1 MRVLFIPCGKK
12 PEVREIDGSLAS
24 MQELVGGLIED
35 VCWGDEKIA
44 LICNDEGLL
53 LGLPPN
59 RSIRW
64 KHIDNYTI
72 IHGDFFLCGVDGEN
86 YTSLPPKLIEFYAE
100 RFRYPEIFLPD
111 GEGGILSL
119 TLRFSIEKG
128 CE

>member
-1 MRVLFIPCGKK
+1 MIFIRVLFIPCGKK
-12 PEVREIDGSLAS
+12 PEIREIDGSLKS

-35 VCWGDEKIA
+35 VCWGDEKMA

-64 KHIDNYTI
+64 EETGGCAI

-111 GEGGILSL
+111 GEGSVISL
-119 TLRFSIEKG
+119 IVRN
-128 CE
+128 

>member
-12 PEVREIDGSLAS
+12 PEIREIDGSLKS

-35 VCWGDEKIA
+35 VSWDDEKIA

-64 KHIDNYTI
+64 EETGGCAI

-86 YTSLPPKLIEFYAE
+86 YTSLSPELIGFYE
-100 RFRYPEIFLPD
+100 RRFHYPEIFMSD
-111 GEGGILSL
+111 GEGRVFSL
-119 TLRFSIEKG
+119 MLHF
-128 CE
+128 

>member
-12 PEVREIDGSLAS
+12 PEIREIDGSLKS

-35 VCWGDEKIA
+35 VSWDDEKMA

-64 KHIDNYTI
+64 EETGGCAI

-86 YTSLPPKLIEFYAE
+86 YTSLSPELIGFYE
-100 RFRYPEIFLPD
+100 RRFHYPEIFLSD
-111 GEGGILSL
+111 GEGRVFSL
-119 TLRFSIEKG
+119 MLHF
-128 CE
+128 

>member
-1 MRVLFIPCGKK
+1 MHVLFIPCGKM

-24 MQELVGGLIED
+24 MQELVGGLVED
-35 VCWGDEKIA
+35 VSWDDEKMA

-64 KHIDNYTI
+64 EETSGCAI

-86 YTSLPPKLIEFYAE
+86 YTSLSPELIEFYE
-100 RFRYPEIFLPD
+100 RRFHYPEIFMSD
-111 GEGGILSL
+111 GEGRVFSL
-119 TLRFSIEKG
+119 MLHF
-128 CE
+128 

>member
-1 MRVLFIPCGKK
+1 MRVLFIPCGKR
-12 PEVREIDGSLAS
+12 PEIREIDGSLKS

-35 VCWGDEKIA
+35 VSWDDEKMA

-64 KHIDNYTI
+64 EETGGCAI

-86 YTSLPPKLIEFYAE
+86 YTSLSPELIGFYE
-100 RFRYPEIFLPD
+100 RRFHYPEIFMSD
-111 GEGGILSL
+111 GEGRVFSL
-119 TLRFSIEKG
+119 MLHF
-128 CE
+128 

>member
-12 PEVREIDGSLAS
+12 PEIREIDGSLKS

-35 VCWGDEKIA
+35 VSWDDAKMA

-64 KHIDNYTI
+64 EETGGCAI

-86 YTSLPPKLIEFYAE
+86 YTSLSPELIGFYE
-100 RFRYPEIFLPD
+100 RRFHYPEIFMSD
-111 GEGGILSL
+111 GEGRVFSL
-119 TLRFSIEKG
+119 MLHF
-128 CE
+128 

>member
-12 PEVREIDGSLAS
+12 PEIREIDGSLKS

-35 VCWGDEKIA
+35 VSWGDEEMA

-64 KHIDNYTI
+64 EETGGCAI

-86 YTSLPPKLIEFYAE
+86 YTSLSPELIGFYE
-100 RFRYPEIFLPD
+100 RRFHYPEIFLSD
-111 GEGGILSL
+111 GEGRVFSL
-119 TLRFSIEKG
+119 MLHF
-128 CE
+128 

>member
-12 PEVREIDGSLAS
+12 PEIREIDGSLKS

-35 VCWGDEKIA
+35 VCWGDENIA

-53 LGLPPN
+53 LGFPPN

-64 KHIDNYTI
+64 KHIDDCTI

-86 YTSLPPKLIEFYAE
+86 YTSLSPELIAFYE
-100 RFRYPEIFLPD
+100 RRFRYPEIFLLD
-111 GEGGILSL
+111 GEGGIISL
-119 TLRFSIEKG
+119 TLRL
-128 CE
+128 

>member
-12 PEVREIDGSLAS
+12 PEIREIDGSLKS

-35 VCWGDEKIA
+35 VSWDDEKMA

-64 KHIDNYTI
+64 EKTGGCAI

-86 YTSLPPKLIEFYAE
+86 YTSLSPELIGFYE
-100 RFRYPEIFLPD
+100 RRFHYPEIFLSD
-111 GEGGILSL
+111 GEGHVFSL
-119 TLRFSIEKG
+119 MLHF
-128 CE
+128 

>member
-1 MRVLFIPCGKK
+1 MHVLFIPCGKM

-35 VCWGDEKIA
+35 VCWGDENIA
-44 LICNDEGLL
+44 LICNDEALL

-64 KHIDNYTI
+64 EETGGCAI

-86 YTSLPPKLIEFYAE
+86 YTSLSPELIGFYE
-100 RFRYPEIFLPD
+100 RRFHYPEIFMSD
-111 GEGGILSL
+111 GEGRVFSL
-119 TLRFSIEKG
+119 MLHF
-128 CE
+128 